1 MPRDRHHDNRD
12 NDLLLVGI
20 SCAPA
25 VAGMLATMPLWLFRH
40 LHNRVIHMLA
50 LLILFVTLVGCL
62 LIVIARENSGIGFAA
77 IAVSCINFLLFR
89 HYERLLYTL
98 RCPGCRHA
106 TLRIRSVHNR
116 TYRLYCKRCGFGG
129 NSPRSDGRH
138 DRPHPPRVL
147 AEEVPIH
154 PCTRA

>member
-20 SCAPA
+20 SCVPA
-25 VAGMLATMPLWLFRH
+25 VAGMLATMPLWLFRD
-40 LHNRVIHMLA
+40 LHNRVIHILA
-50 LLILFVTLVGCL
+50 LLILFVTLVDCL
-62 LIVIARENSGIGFAA
+62 LIVIARENPGIGFAA
-77 IAVSCINFLLFR
+77 IAVSSINFFIFR

-116 TYRLYCKRCGFGG
+116 TYRLYCKRCGLYTYW
-129 NSPRSDGRH
+129 R
-138 DRPHPPRVL
+138 
-147 AEEVPIH
+147 E
-154 PCTRA
+154 

>member
-40 LHNRVIHMLA
+40 LHNRVIHILA

-62 LIVIARENSGIGFAA
+62 LIVIARENPGIGFAA
-77 IAVSCINFLLFR
+77 IAVSSINFFLFR

-116 TYRLYCKRCGFGG
+116 TYRLYCKRCGLYTYW
-129 NSPRSDGRH
+129 R
-138 DRPHPPRVL
+138 
-147 AEEVPIH
+147 E
-154 PCTRA
+154 